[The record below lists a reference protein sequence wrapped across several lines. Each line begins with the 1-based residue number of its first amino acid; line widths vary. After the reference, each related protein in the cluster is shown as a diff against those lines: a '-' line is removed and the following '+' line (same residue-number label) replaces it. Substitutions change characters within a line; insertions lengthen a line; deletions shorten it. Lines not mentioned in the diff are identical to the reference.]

1 MSDKKDEK
9 PDSKNQDGTRKEDQV
24 FLDRLEDAGFFQQI
38 NLLQESLNVIT
49 DELKS
54 FGEGTIKRMEETENL
69 ATHVLAIESILSV
82 MLKTYPIS
90 ADELDAEIRDRTAA
104 TSGNAE
110 GSSMVQALAQSI
122 LEKGKG

>member
-9 PDSKNQDGTRKEDQV
+9 PDSKNQDGARKENQV
-24 FLDRLEDAGFFQQI
+24 LLDLLENAGFFQQI
-38 NLLQESLNVIT
+38 NVLQESLNVIT
-49 DELKS
+49 GELKS

-110 GSSMVQALAQSI
+110 GSSTVQALAQSI